1 MLALV
6 QMREHQNEKIKMTK
20 QNNKR
25 SISVYAHWFGMEK
38 PLLMGTLHSDRL
50 KGKEVF
56 SFEYID
62 HWLQSGPAQL
72 LDPSLQLYSGLHY
85 LNEEQDNFGI
95 FLDSSPDRWGRI
107 LMRRREAAIARADE
121 RDERKLFET
130 DYLLGVYDGHRMG
143 ALRFKLEEDGPFL
156 NDNKNMASPPWGS
169 LRELEQISLRLEDD
183 DVIDDP
189 EYLKWLSML
198 IAPGASLGG
207 ARPKASIVDN
217 DGDLWIAKFP
227 SRNDQGDIGG
237 WEIVTYELAILAGI
251 NMAESKAQKFSSDY
265 YTFLTKR
272 FDRGS
277 DEQRIHFA
285 SAMTMLGYIDGQDH
299 ADGASYLELVDF
311 IQNNGAHVDI
321 DLEELWRRIVF
332 SICVTN
338 TDDHLRNHGFLLT
351 NEGWVLS
358 PAYDINPVETGTGLK
373 LNISDED
380 NSLDLN
386 LAMEVC
392 EYFRL
397 SEKRATEIV
406 DEVLNAISSWKEVA
420 TKYGIS
426 RVEQELKAIAFKTT
440 KIRS

>member
-1 MLALV
+1 
-6 QMREHQNEKIKMTK
+6 MREHQNEKTRMAKE
-20 QNNKR
+20 NNSR
-25 SISVYAHWFGMEK
+25 NISVYAHWSGMED
-38 PLLMGTLHSDRL
+38 PLLMGILHSNRL
-50 KGKEVF
+50 KGIEVF

-62 HWLQSGPAQL
+62 EWLKNGPAQL

-85 LNEEQDNFGI
+85 LNEVQDNFGI

-107 LMRRREAAIARADE
+107 LMRRREAALARNEDRE
-121 RDERKLFET
+121 EKKLFET

-156 NDNKNMASPPWGS
+156 NDNKNMASPPWTS

-183 DVIDDP
+183 GVIDDP

-217 DGDLWIAKFP
+217 DGNLWIAKFP

-272 FDRGS
+272 FDRGNNG
-277 DEQRIHFA
+277 QRIHFA

-299 ADGASYLELVDF
+299 ADGASYLELVNF
-311 IQNNGAHVDI
+311 IQNNGANVDQ
-321 DLEELWRRIVF
+321 DLEQLWRRIVF

-351 NEGWVLS
+351 NDGWVLS
-358 PAYDINPVETGTGLK
+358 PAYDINPVENGTGLK

-386 LAMEVC
+386 LAMEVS
-392 EYFRL
+392 EFFRL
-397 SEKRATEIV
+397 SEKRATEII
-406 DEVLNAISSWKEVA
+406 DEVLNAVA
-420 TKYGIS
+420 NWRKVAIKYKIS
-426 RVEQELKAIAFKTT
+426 RVEQELKAIAFKIT
-440 KIRS
+440 KI

>member
-1 MLALV
+1 MA
-6 QMREHQNEKIKMTK
+6 K
-20 QNNKR
+20 QNNKK
-25 SISVYAHWFGMEK
+25 SISVYAHWSGMEK
-38 PLLMGTLHSDRL
+38 PLLMGTLHSERL

-62 HWLQSGPAQL
+62 DWLQSGLAQL

-85 LNEEQDNFGI
+85 LNADQDNFGI

-107 LMRRREAAIARADE
+107 LMRRREAALARIDE
-121 RDERKLFET
+121 REEEKLFET

-156 NDNKNMASPPWGS
+156 NDNKNMATPPWAS

-183 DVIDDP
+183 NVIDDP

-217 DGDLWIAKFP
+217 DGGLWIAKFP
-227 SRNDQGDIGG
+227 SRNDQGDSGG

-251 NMAESKAQKFSSDY
+251 NMAESKAQKFSSEY

-272 FDRGS
+272 FDRGN
-277 DEQRIHFA
+277 DGQRIHFA
-285 SAMTMLGYIDGQDH
+285 SAMTMLGYSDGQDH
-299 ADGASYLELVDF
+299 SDGASYLELVDF
-311 IQNNGAHVDI
+311 IQNNGANVEQ
-321 DLEELWRRIVF
+321 DLEQLWRRIVF

-358 PAYDINPVETGTGLK
+358 PAYDINPVETGAGLK

-386 LAMEVC
+386 LAMEVS
-392 EYFRL
+392 EFFRL
-397 SEKRATEIV
+397 SEKRADEIKEEIV
-406 DEVLNAISSWKEVA
+406 NVVSGWKEMA
-420 TKYGIS
+420 IKYGIS
-426 RVEQELKAIAFKTT
+426 RVEQELKAVAFKAT
-440 KIRS
+440 